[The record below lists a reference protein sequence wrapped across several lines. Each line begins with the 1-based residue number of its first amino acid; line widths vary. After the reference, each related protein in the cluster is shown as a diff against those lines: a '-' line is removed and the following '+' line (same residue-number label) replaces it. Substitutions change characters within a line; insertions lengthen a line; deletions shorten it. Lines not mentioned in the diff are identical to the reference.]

1 MAVFALYDFIEGAID
16 RLVMKS
22 TSDGKTTS
30 ARITF
35 LPHVEYDTS
44 DPILIKYLKGEIGD
58 VRQKSVLTPDLKQD
72 LEANGIEYEVKKC
85 GTCPA
90 AKPKAYYNP
99 FKIVKED

>member
-1 MAVFALYDFIEGAID
+1 MAVFALHDFIEGAID

-22 TSDGKTTS
+22 NKDGLTTT

-35 LPHVEYDTS
+35 LPHVEYDTT

-58 VRQKSVLTPDLKQD
+58 VRQKSLLSPNLKQE
-72 LEANGIEYEVKKC
+72 LEANNIEYEVKKC

-99 FKIVKED
+99 FKLVKE